1 MPLFVRAKLSQ
12 SQTAAVKS
20 KISNT
25 ADVEFGLSLPAHR
38 RQICPAFRANAASSL
53 AKGKL
58 LKDLQKS
65 RSFFLCPCLFERSFY
80 KVES

>member
-38 RQICPAFRANAASSL
+38 RQIRPAFRANAASSL
-53 AKGKL
+53 AKGKFKKRL
-58 LKDLQKS
+58 T
-65 RSFFLCPCLFERSFY
+65 EM
-80 KVES
+80 